1 MGIPWRAFSFFQAGA
16 KVYISATHLEIAL
29 IGRLEKGTVFLMVCL
44 NHLVWD
50 TYFPDF
56 WLQEGG
62 IAPAGGTIH
71 VLLIENSARVQPD
84 CFMRHIL
91 VVCSRVLP
99 LPTCHMWLCHKVL

>member
-16 KVYISATHLEIAL
+16 KVYISATHLEITV

-44 NHLVWD
+44 NHLAWD
-50 TYFPDF
+50 TYFDF

-62 IAPAGGTIH
+62 IAPADGTIH

-84 CFMRHIL
+84 CFMRCIL

-99 LPTCHMWLCHKVL
+99 LPTWHIWLCDIVL